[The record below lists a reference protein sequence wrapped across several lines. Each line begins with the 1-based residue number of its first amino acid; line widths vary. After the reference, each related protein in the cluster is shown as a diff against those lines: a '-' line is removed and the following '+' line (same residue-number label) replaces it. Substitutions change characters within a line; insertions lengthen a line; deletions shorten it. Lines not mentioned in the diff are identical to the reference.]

1 MAAGL
6 SGTGWRRCGSGCICS
21 GLVGR
26 RHVSPVTQIIALVR
40 GSRASGD
47 PRPVTVLT
55 HPASGPKGVGSEVT
69 LQCDMSEYHTDSL
82 WSPYAISLSVFQAL
96 SRSALP
102 ELSSFTQPTRT
113 SLSHSDCL
121 SYQDPPRTLGIACH
135 PPAVCSRAP
144 RNLSETRV
152 HTCPRDG
159 RRPARPCSL
168 FLLSSGEYHVRTGER
183 EACGE
188 P

>member
-69 LQCDMSEYHTDSL
+69 LILCGPLTPSAF
-82 WSPYAISLSVFQAL
+82 PYSRLCHVPLFQNFPRSLSLQGPPSATPIVF
-96 SRSALP
+96 
-102 ELSSFTQPTRT
+102 PTRIPLGPLASPAT
-113 SLSHSDCL
+113 RQPCALGHL
-121 SYQDPPRTLGIACH
+121 VTYPRLGST
-135 PPAVCSRAP
+135 PAPGMDGVQLGPAP
-144 RNLSETRV
+144 
-152 HTCPRDG
+152 
-159 RRPARPCSL
+159 
-168 FLLSSGEYHVRTGER
+168 SS
-183 EACGE
+183 
-188 P
+188 